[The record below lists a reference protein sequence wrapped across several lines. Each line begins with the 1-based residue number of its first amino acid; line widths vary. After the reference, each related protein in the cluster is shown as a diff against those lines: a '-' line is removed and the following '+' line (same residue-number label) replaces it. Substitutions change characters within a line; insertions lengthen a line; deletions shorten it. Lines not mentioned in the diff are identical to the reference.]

1 MIMHTKSEL
10 IRNCFAAYKNRD
22 RKALEK
28 AFAEDF
34 TFTSPYDDH
43 ISKAEY
49 FVRCWPVSASGRMA
63 NEIERIFEQGDE
75 AFVTYRVVMAKGESF
90 RNTEFF
96 VFEGDRVKSIDVYFG
111 ASYSDGKFV
120 KQKEQ

>member
-1 MIMHTKSEL
+1 MTTKSDL
-10 IRNCFAAYKNRD
+10 IRKCFAAYRD
-22 RKALEK
+22 RDRAVLEN

-49 FVRCWPVSASGRMA
+49 FVRCWPVSASGRMS
-63 NEIERIFEQGDE
+63 NEIERIFERGNE
-75 AFVTYRVVMAKGESF
+75 AFVSYRVVMAKGESF

-96 VFEGDRVKSIDVYFG
+96 VFEGDRVKSIDVHFG
-111 ASYSDGKFV
+111 ASYGDSKFV
-120 KQKEQ
+120 KQKDQ

>member
-1 MIMHTKSEL
+1 MTTKSEL
-10 IRNCFAAYKNRD
+10 IRNCFAAYRD
-22 RKALEK
+22 RDRTVLEH

-43 ISKAEY
+43 IGKAEY
-49 FVRCWPVSASGRMA
+49 FQRCWPVSASGKMT
-63 NEIERIFEQGDE
+63 NEIEQIFEQGNA
-75 AFVTYRVVMAKGESF
+75 AFVTYRCAIEKGETF

-96 VFEGDRVKSIDVYFG
+96 VFEGERVKSIDVYFG

-120 KQKEQ
+120 KQKDQ

>member
-1 MIMHTKSEL
+1 MLSKSDL
-10 IRNCFAAYKNRD
+10 IRDCFAAYQNRD
-22 RKALEK
+22 RTVLEK
-28 AFAEDF
+28 TFAEDF

-49 FVRCWPVSASGRMA
+49 FQRCWPVSASGKMV
-63 NEIERIFEQGDE
+63 NEIECIFEQGDA
-75 AFVTYRVVMAKGESF
+75 AFVTYRCAMAKGETF

-96 VFEGDRVKSIDVYFG
+96 VFEGSRVKSIDVYFG

>member
-1 MIMHTKSEL
+1 MPTKSEL

-22 RKALEK
+22 RQSLES

-34 TFTSPYDDH
+34 TFTSPYDDR

-49 FVRCWPVSASGRMA
+49 FQRCWPLSASGKMS
-63 NEIERIFEQGDE
+63 NEIERIFEQGNA
-75 AFVTYRVVMAKGESF
+75 AFVTYRCAIEKGEAF

-96 VFEGDRVKSIDVYFG
+96 VFEGERVKSIDVYFG

-120 KQKEQ
+120 KQKE

>member
-1 MIMHTKSEL
+1 MTTKSDL
-10 IRNCFAAYKNRD
+10 IRKCFAAYRD
-22 RKALEK
+22 RDRAVLEN

-49 FVRCWPVSASGRMA
+49 FVRCWPVSASGRMS
-63 NEIERIFEQGDE
+63 NEIERIFEQGNE
-75 AFVTYRVVMAKGESF
+75 AFATYRVVMAKGESF

-96 VFEGDRVKSIDVYFG
+96 VFEGDRVKRIDVYFG
-111 ASYSDGKFV
+111 ASYSYGKFV
-120 KQKEQ
+120 KQKDQ

>member
-1 MIMHTKSEL
+1 MATNSDFVRK
-10 IRNCFAAYKNRD
+10 CFAAYKDRD
-22 RKALEK
+22 RAVLER

-34 TFTSPYDDH
+34 TFTSPYDDR

-63 NEIERIFEQGDE
+63 NEIERIFEQGNA
-75 AFVTYRVVMAKGESF
+75 AFVTYRVAMEKGESF

-96 VFEGDRVKSIDVYFG
+96 VFEGERVKSIDVYFG
-111 ASYSDGKFV
+111 ASSGKLLM
-120 KQKEQ
+120 QNDQ

>member
-1 MIMHTKSEL
+1 MRTRSEL

-22 RKALEK
+22 RPSLES

-34 TFTSPYDDH
+34 TFTSPYDDR

-49 FVRCWPVSASGRMA
+49 FQRCWPVSASDKMS
-63 NEIERIFEQGDE
+63 NEIERIFEQGNE
-75 AFVTYRVVMAKGESF
+75 AFVTYRVAMEKGESF

-96 VFEGDRVKSIDVYFG
+96 IFEGERVKSIDVYFG

-120 KQKEQ
+120 KQKEK

>member
-1 MIMHTKSEL
+1 MTAKSDL
-10 IRNCFAAYKNRD
+10 IHNCFAAYKNRD
-22 RKALEK
+22 RGVLEK

-49 FVRCWPVSASGRMA
+49 FQRCWPVGSSGQMS
-63 NEIERIFEQGDE
+63 NEIERIFEHDNA
-75 AFVTYRVVMAKGESF
+75 AFVTYRCAIEKGETF

-96 VFEGDRVKSIDVYFG
+96 VFEGERVKSIDVYFG
-111 ASYSDGKFV
+111 ASYNDGKFV
-120 KQKEQ
+120 KQEP